1 MLVTCSSVGGRK
13 ENTLVCIRNLRRLVK
28 NRVREE
34 TWTLPVMA
42 QAHDVCACRA
52 MVIASLP
59 FSQDYLPR
67 PFIFYRSTWC
77 PHLIVLTVGFLIRN
91 LHSWLI
97 VRIDQNRGQD
107 PEPNMGGSLSGI
119 TGKISSTSPERS
131 PLLCPCRSRSR
142 TCIDHKPGP
151 VYCLCLRSNL
161 LIIRLTAPTL
171 PASLFTMVGQA
182 FFALKHKLFPSFEA
196 KRYHLQFRHAAL
208 VLMMLT
214 CASFTLPAYHQTMP
228 FEDSDYFGSPELPVE
243 SSYARKRIHR
253 FVGGIF
259 YYNIVVSFW
268 IAFCLC
274 AEGILQRSSPVW
286 YEFAWVGITI
296 VGELVCLGL
305 MASSRPDACDYHFG
319 IDRTLPLNGKFTP
332 QNSITSLC
340 SNWRGMTGLL
350 AAIAALCELHPHHKL
365 YKIEN

>member
-1 MLVTCSSVGGRK
+1 
-13 ENTLVCIRNLRRLVK
+13 
-28 NRVREE
+28 
-34 TWTLPVMA
+34 
-42 QAHDVCACRA
+42 
-52 MVIASLP
+52 
-59 FSQDYLPR
+59 
-67 PFIFYRSTWC
+67 
-77 PHLIVLTVGFLIRN
+77 
-91 LHSWLI
+91 
-97 VRIDQNRGQD
+97 
-107 PEPNMGGSLSGI
+107 
-119 TGKISSTSPERS
+119 
-131 PLLCPCRSRSR
+131 
-142 TCIDHKPGP
+142 
-151 VYCLCLRSNL
+151 
-161 LIIRLTAPTL
+161 
-171 PASLFTMVGQA
+171 MVGQA

-243 SSYARKRIHR
+243 SSYARIHR

-350 AAIAALCELHPHHKL
+350 AAIAALFVLHMTWHIVIAARYMRVRPGYLTNPIPDYRWTLTRALDRLEPQSPSTDVEKAAAAKEKQLETTSSDFTSRATDSVSFPLTPTSEDYSNFSRLPANPKPVILEQSTVTRSDTSSIVEAEGAGKVHAPFSYDSK
-365 YKIEN
+365 

>member
-1 MLVTCSSVGGRK
+1 
-13 ENTLVCIRNLRRLVK
+13 
-28 NRVREE
+28 
-34 TWTLPVMA
+34 
-42 QAHDVCACRA
+42 
-52 MVIASLP
+52 
-59 FSQDYLPR
+59 
-67 PFIFYRSTWC
+67 
-77 PHLIVLTVGFLIRN
+77 
-91 LHSWLI
+91 
-97 VRIDQNRGQD
+97 
-107 PEPNMGGSLSGI
+107 
-119 TGKISSTSPERS
+119 
-131 PLLCPCRSRSR
+131 
-142 TCIDHKPGP
+142 
-151 VYCLCLRSNL
+151 
-161 LIIRLTAPTL
+161 
-171 PASLFTMVGQA
+171 MVGQA

-243 SSYARKRIHR
+243 SSYARIHR

-286 YEFAWVGITI
+286 YEFAWVGLTI

-350 AAIAALCELHPHHKL
+350 AAIAALCDRPAYDLAHYYRCPLHACPPWLPHQPHPDYRWTLTRALDRLEPQSPSTDVEKAAAKEKQL
-365 YKIEN
+365 ETTSSDFTSRATDSVSFPLTPTSEDYSNFSRLPANPKPVILEQSTVTRSDTSSIVEAEGAGKVHAPFSYDSK